1 KFKASKD
8 YQQFY
13 QQNEDWLKAYAA
25 FSYLRDINQS
35 ANFMNWGKYATYSE
49 DFFEKLTSESNQLDL
64 YIFVQYL
71 LHYQLSEAVDY
82 CHQLGIALKG

>member
-1 KFKASKD
+1 MLKLFIKTQLINLKQAKD

-49 DFFEKLTSESNQLDL
+49 DFLENVNFRK
-64 YIFVQYL
+64 
-71 LHYQLSEAVDY
+71 
-82 CHQLGIALKG
+82 